1 MTGLM
6 RTSLRPLLWRV
17 ILFPLCLW
25 MLSACQEAKK
35 AEVTVPQRD
44 IQTVQEA
51 HIAELMAI
59 PGVTGVALGKL
70 EDDTPCILVL
80 VEEETDDLKKRIP
93 AALEGHPVRI
103 LESGLIKP
111 LDAD

>member
-1 MTGLM
+1 MRETTRTPAIRMVLCAILLTASVGL
-6 RTSLRPLLWRV
+6 L
-17 ILFPLCLW
+17 
-25 MLSACQEAKK
+25 ANCQETRK

-70 EDDTPCILVL
+70 EDGTPCIQVL
-80 VEEETDDLKKRIP
+80 VEEETEELKKRIP
-93 AALEGHPVRI
+93 ATLEGHPVRI
-103 LESGLIKP
+103 VESGLIKP
-111 LDAD
+111 LDGR

>member
-1 MTGLM
+1 MSGFV
-6 RTSLRPLLWRV
+6 RKARRADLLL
-17 ILFPLCLW
+17 ICLLL
-25 MLSACQEAKK
+25 LSACRETKK

-70 EDDTPCILVL
+70 DDGTPCIQVL

-93 AALEGHPVRI
+93 ATLEGHPVRI
-103 LESGLIKP
+103 VESGLIKP
-111 LDAD
+111 LGGG